1 MPLLLVVMP
10 LLLVVMHLL
19 LVAMPL
25 LLVDDGRGYLEMSD
39 RSHKNINVS
48 HGTVTKFMLEENI
61 DYAKLELLYSN
72 YMQLLCASACL
83 LRK

>member
-1 MPLLLVVMP
+1 
-10 LLLVVMHLL
+10 
-19 LVAMPL
+19 
-25 LLVDDGRGYLEMSD
+25 
-39 RSHKNINVS
+39 
-48 HGTVTKFMLEENI
+48 MLEENI